1 MGRPVKH
8 PGRPPAPS
16 HEATNGGCA
25 VRLVI
30 AGASGFIGKAL
41 VLDLRGHGH
50 QVTTLVRRSPVSE
63 SEAEWRPDRAEL
75 DPAVLAGADAVISLS
90 GAGIA
95 DKRWTPEYQ
104 QVLTQSRLQPT
115 STIAG
120 VLAAMPAELRPKSFL
135 SASAIGYYGDRGD
148 ESLTESATPGAGFMA
163 DLVRRWEA
171 AAEPASRAG
180 VRVVTLRT
188 GLVLSARGGLLKR
201 MAPLF
206 RMGVGGR
213 LGSGRQYQS
222 WITLADE
229 TAAIRHILAAGEL
242 DGPVNLVGPEPV
254 RNAEFTAELARTL
267 HRPALLPAPA
277 WGLRLALGGFAD
289 EGALASQR
297 VLPEKLATSGYRF
310 EHADL
315 PSALAWAVAH

>member
-1 MGRPVKH
+1 MK
-8 PGRPPAPS
+8 
-16 HEATNGGCA
+16 
-25 VRLVI
+25 LVI

-50 QVTTLVRRSPVSE
+50 QVTTLVRRNPVSE
-63 SEAEWRPDRAEL
+63 SEAEWHPDRSAL
-75 DPAVLAGADAVISLS
+75 DPAALAGADAVISLS

-95 DKRWTPEYQ
+95 DKRWTPAYQ
-104 QVLTQSRLQPT
+104 QTLAQSRLQPT
-115 STIAG
+115 ATIAG
-120 VLAAMPAELRPKSFL
+120 VLADLPAQLRPKSFL
-135 SASAIGYYGDRGD
+135 SASAIGFYGDRGD
-148 ESLTESATPGAGFMA
+148 EPLTESAAQGAGFLA

-171 AAEPASRAG
+171 ATEPASAVG

-229 TAAIRHILAAGEL
+229 VAAIRHILAAGEL
-242 DGPVNLVGPEPV
+242 DGPVNLTGPQPV
-254 RNAEFTAELARTL
+254 RNAEFTAELARAL
-267 HRPALLPAPA
+267 HRPAVLPAPA

-289 EGALASQR
+289 EGVLASQR
-297 VLPEKLATSGYRF
+297 VLPDKLTCSGYRF

-315 PSALAWAVAH
+315 ASALTWAIAH